1 MKRNAFYFRR
11 ISSLE
16 KFSLYAYTWKEEKFR
31 RLSGCR
37 AGSSRSRVF
46 FFVEKR
52 RDREQ
57 GGEGLG
63 EGERKRG
70 RGGERERERRPSKAG
85 EENERELVE
94 RVPW

>member
-1 MKRNAFYFRR
+1 MVAVQAVLVRECFSSWKRGE
-11 ISSLE
+11 IE
-16 KFSLYAYTWKEEKFR
+16 
-31 RLSGCR
+31 
-37 AGSSRSRVF
+37 SRG
-46 FFVEKR
+46 E
-52 RDREQ
+52 
-57 GGEGLG
+57 EGLG

>member
-1 MKRNAFYFRR
+1 MRFTFDAFRVWKNFP
-11 ISSLE
+11 
-16 KFSLYAYTWKEEKFR
+16 YTLIRGKKKSFVG
-31 RLSGCR
+31 LSGCR